1 MKYEQHDVSIYN
13 EAMILDH
20 RIKGLKRLGSGCYCV
35 TFDTK
40 DGNVM
45 KVPLKQRYTEEF
57 DDDSEFASL
66 PIRKMICESIFDRTM
81 WLRTR
86 MGSVI
91 TPVSVDPDGFII
103 QKRLKGLNFYS
114 LKERAHKN
122 GKMDK
127 FYELERRINELV
139 EDAKAYADAS
149 QVLKAYQVDSNR
161 SNFMVNKSFQILGWF
176 DPFIP
181 CNIPYS
187 DSEL

>member
-1 MKYEQHDVSIYN
+1 
-13 EAMILDH
+13 MILDH
-20 RIKGLKRLGSGCYCV
+20 RVKGLKRLGSGSYCV

-45 KVPLKQRYTEEF
+45 KVPLKQSNTERF
-57 DDDSEFASL
+57 DDGSDFASL

-86 MGSVI
+86 MGSLI

-103 QKRLKGLNFYS
+103 QKRLKGLNFYR
-114 LKERAHKN
+114 LREHAHKN
-122 GKMDK
+122 GELNKL
-127 FYELERRINELV
+127 YELEQRFHQLIEEAR
-139 EDAKAYADAS
+139 AYADACG
-149 QVLKAYQVDSNR
+149 VFKAYYVDSNR
-161 SNFMVNKSFQILGWF
+161 SNFMFNRSFQILGWF

-181 CNIPYS
+181 CNIPYY